1 MMTPGFLTTLRVNA
15 NALAARLPLSLWIA
29 GVMALSSAAV
39 LAAPE
44 NDDAPLPMMLSPGG
58 NAAQHAVTTPAT
70 GPANIPA
77 MPPIVSPPVATPS
90 ASPAVT
96 SPFFVPSDSSVPAVP
111 APGGDATR
119 ADLPATT
126 PPLPAIVA
134 PDNATTDAA
143 GATTPSMP
151 LPVGG
156 DAGYQ
161 PLASRVSVAQMGQSH
176 GITLAGGQTQAGVMF
191 TLPGDQVVTNAMLDL
206 SLRVSPE
213 LAALNASMQ
222 LMLNGQPL
230 GTVPLSAATGES
242 TRFQLDIPAAMV
254 VSSNNLSFRI
264 NDAERLLCERD
275 SATRYNLTILP
286 ETTLQ
291 LEGQQLDIGTRLSNF
306 PRPFI
311 DPLQMTPA
319 VVPMVF
325 PEQVNPGQVGAAS
338 LVASW
343 LGMRM
348 DGYGASFPVIRDALP
363 EKSGIVFGHPGDKV
377 GTLVLPPV
385 SGPTLQ
391 LVDNPVNPV
400 YKLMLVIGQD
410 EVQLR
415 QAAYRLVSQPL
426 DGDGAT
432 LSVPPQTITPRRPYD
447 APRWINTDR
456 PVRFSELL
464 RKDQNMT
471 VSGIWHEALRIN
483 FRAAPD
489 LFLWDGDTIPVK
501 VDYRFPSESW
511 IDEDRSYLNVMLN
524 GTFLRNLTV
533 NKVGLLQRAWREMG
547 GDSRQETYT
556 LKVDPYLIYGYNQ
569 FQLYFNI
576 RAKDD
581 APCSV
586 LQNNNIK
593 SQIADSAS
601 IDLSRTRHFT
611 LLPNLS
617 YFVGAAF
624 PFSRLADYAQTVML
638 LPEKPTNAEI
648 GLLLDLAGRAGDATG
663 VSLNAAKVMFGL
675 PANAGDRLKLENSDV
690 LAVTSLGQSA
700 FNKSLLA
707 DSPFGVNDRAFSV
720 RTQSSWEHVRTLLT
734 GDWDRTPIDADRYF
748 SSNEAW
754 RGFLSYR
761 SPWNNGRVVVV
772 ATGSSDEQLSH
783 LYSDLNSP
791 GINAAIRGDTAIITN
806 ENGVRS
812 FRVGP
817 QFPVGEMPWYMMI
830 IWYANQHSV
839 LLALSAL
846 LLAAVIGAGLTSLLR
861 MQAEKR
867 LSTRRDAGSGKK

>member
-15 NALAARLPLSLWIA
+15 SALALWIA
-29 GVMALSSAAV
+29 GALALSSAAV

-44 NDDAPLPMMLSPGG
+44 SDDTPLPMMLSPGG
-58 NAAQHAVTTPAT
+58 SAGQPPVVSPVTPVAGAADVHAIDV
-70 GPANIPA
+70 PA
-77 MPPIVSPPVATPS
+77 MPPIVSPA
-90 ASPAVT
+90 ASPIVQPIT
-96 SPFFVPSDSSVPAVP
+96 SPTVSP
-111 APGGDATR
+111 APVNPPASADA
-119 ADLPATT
+119 PAMT

-134 PDNATTDAA
+134 PDRATANVVPVDAA
-143 GATTPSMP
+143 GGTTPSML

-161 PLASRVSVAQMGQSH
+161 PLSSRVSVAQMGQPN
-176 GITLAGGQTQAGVMF
+176 GITLAGGQTQAGVIF

-286 ETTLQ
+286 ATTLQ

-311 DPLQMTPA
+311 DPLQMTAA

-325 PEQVNPGQVGAAS
+325 PEQVSPAQVSAAA

-348 DGYGASFPVIRDALP
+348 DGYGANFPVIRDALP
-363 EKSGIVFGHPGDKV
+363 EKSGIVFGYPGDKI
-377 GTLVLPPV
+377 GTLVLPAV

-400 YKLMLVIGQD
+400 NKLMLVIGQD

-426 DGDGAT
+426 DVDGAT

-524 GTFLRNLTV
+524 GTFLHNLTV
-533 NKVGLLQRAWREMG
+533 NKVGVLQRAWREMG
-547 GDSRQETYT
+547 GDSRQETYA

-593 SQIADSAS
+593 SQIVDSAS

-624 PFSRLADYAQTVML
+624 PFSRLADYAQTVLL

-648 GLLLDLAGRAGDATG
+648 GLLLDLAGRASDATG

-690 LAVTSLGQSA
+690 LAITSLGQSA

-707 DSPFGVNDRAFSV
+707 DSPFNVNDRTFGV
-720 RTQSSWEHVRTLLT
+720 RTQSTLEHLRTLLT
-734 GDWDRTPIDADRYF
+734 GDWDRAPLDADRYF

-772 ATGSSDEQLSH
+772 ATGSSDEQLSQ
-783 LYSDLNSP
+783 LYGDLNSP
-791 GINAAIRGDTAIITN
+791 GINAAISGDTAIITN

-830 IWYANQHSV
+830 VWYANQHAV

-846 LLAAVIGAGLTSLLR
+846 LLAAVIGIGLTSLLR